1 MFAKADA
8 FWDQLVLAQQAVLHD
23 VCKSRCQPRLQLQPL
38 LGLFYLG
45 DGVSEDIIS
54 MLSRFPDLSVVTR
67 NSSFVY
73 KGKPVDVRQ
82 IGRDLDVGYALKGSV
97 RGSAHTGSSSNQT
110 PVVSSLHAASVKEG
124 VKLIHAI

>member
-23 VCKSRCQPRLQLQPL
+23 VRKSRCQPRLQLQPL

-54 MLSRFPDLSVVTR
+54 MLSFSRSPNR
-67 NSSFVY
+67 
-73 KGKPVDVRQ
+73 P
-82 IGRDLDVGYALKGSV
+82 
-97 RGSAHTGSSSNQT
+97 
-110 PVVSSLHAASVKEG
+110 
-124 VKLIHAI
+124 